1 MSERLAR
8 MKKLFVAV
16 TVACLGTIL
25 VSISAQTPSPSP
37 DASAGEEGPA
47 PAALPTSSSLSPDK
61 QWEYKCAEY
70 GLGQCAP
77 EIVKAGTTQVVL
89 DLADLPSGSD
99 AKQAEVVWA
108 PDSKRLAFNYS
119 PPHAHHTTFESV
131 AFYQLR
137 GDKWIPL
144 HSPADDIKE
153 GSQLAQP
160 LKEHLPKGFNPRR
173 CTPNRDVLKLRNWAD
188 ANTAIL
194 YAPCYARASGQLEA
208 AFVFTLRFDDAGKWK
223 IIKTHQVSKKEL
235 EEEQ

>member
-1 MSERLAR
+1 MNLKSMRPKFA
-8 MKKLFVAV
+8 
-16 TVACLGTIL
+16 
-25 VSISAQTPSPSP
+25 
-37 DASAGEEGPA
+37 ASANVLILLWLSSLGSAFSETPAPA
-47 PAALPTSSSLSPDK
+47 PAAAASPASSSLSPDK

-89 DLADLPSGSD
+89 DLIELPSGSD
-99 AKQAEVVWA
+99 ANQAEVVWA

-137 GDKWIPL
+137 GDKWVPL
-144 HSPADDIKE
+144 HSPADDVLE

-160 LKEHLPKGFNPRR
+160 LKRHLPKGFNPRR
-173 CTPNRDVLKLRNWAD
+173 CVQNRDVLKLRNWTD

-194 YAPCYARASGQLEA
+194 YAPCYDHSSDLKTGFL
-208 AFVFTLRFDDAGKWK
+208 FTLKFDDAGNWK
-223 IIKTHQVSKKEL
+223 IIKTHQMSKKEL

>member
-1 MSERLAR
+1 MKSFSADDLKPMRLEFAAIANVLI
-8 MKKLFVAV
+8 LFWLSS
-16 TVACLGTIL
+16 LG
-25 VSISAQTPSPSP
+25 SAFSQT
-37 DASAGEEGPA
+37 PA

-137 GDKWIPL
+137 GDKWIAL

-173 CTPNRDVLKLRNWAD
+173 CTPNRDVLKLRNWTD

>member
-1 MSERLAR
+1 MNLKSMRLKFAAIANVLILHWLSSLGSAFSE
-8 MKKLFVAV
+8 
-16 TVACLGTIL
+16 T
-25 VSISAQTPSPSP
+25 
-37 DASAGEEGPA
+37 PA

-89 DLADLPSGSD
+89 DLADLPSGS
-99 AKQAEVVWA
+99 AASQAEVVWA

-137 GDKWIPL
+137 GDKWVAL
-144 HSPADDIKE
+144 HSPVDDVSE

-160 LKEHLPKGFNPRR
+160 LKEHLPKGFKPGR
-173 CTPNRDVLKLRNWAD
+173 CAPNRDVLKLRNWSD

-194 YAPCYARASGQLEA
+194 YAPCYGYASGQLEA
-208 AFVFTLRFDDAGKWK
+208 AFLFTLKFDDAGNWK
-223 IIKTHQVSKKEL
+223 IIKTHQMSEKEVEKKEKG
-235 EEEQ
+235 E